1 MKKKSI
7 LMNIVFDT
15 NVFFQDWFLNKP
27 DMILLEKF
35 INLGSSKLVIPEVV
49 IIETLNKY
57 GEKFTELIQKINR
70 LNGLLSPSKQLF
82 HSLNKEE
89 ILQDYKSALTLRL
102 KILRA
107 ERLGFSFISHKNV
120 IARNLARKRPFQ
132 KNTGYRDTLI
142 WETILSNI
150 TNEKIKTYFI
160 TGNHNDFCE
169 KNGKILHNDL
179 QEDLERKGLSPD
191 SVILYHN
198 LAEFVDNQVK
208 PVLTSIEEA
217 KRELIKGAYKGFDIY
232 EWFRKNRES
241 IGSSIQQFME
251 LMINELRGL
260 EDLSVNYVEDSTEI
274 KINEV
279 YELGIDQIY
288 IDAFAMTEV
297 VFDVFVFKGD
307 YGWVSGKYN
316 LDVLDYDWNDHY
328 IFAQLITKLPINFA
342 INFNIGNGTVDNFEV
357 KIEEIFG
364 FCPNCSEPILSDAVE
379 ACGECGKSF
388 F

>member
-1 MKKKSI
+1 
-7 LMNIVFDT
+7 MNIVFDA
-15 NVFFQDWFLNKP
+15 NVFFQDWFLDKP

-35 INLGSSKLVIPEVV
+35 INLGGSKLVIPEVV
-49 IIETLNKY
+49 IIEILNKY

-70 LNGLLSPSKQLF
+70 LKGLLPPSKQLF

-89 ILQDYKSALTLRL
+89 ILQDYKSALTSRL

-107 ERLGFSFISHKNV
+107 ERLDFPSISHESV

-142 WETILSNI
+142 WETILSNM

-160 TGNHNDFCE
+160 SGNHNDFCDKSGE
-169 KNGKILHNDL
+169 ILHNDL

-198 LAEFVDNQVK
+198 LAEFVNNQVK

-217 KRELIKGAYKGFDIY
+217 KRELIKGVYKGFDID
-232 EWFRKNRES
+232 EWFGKNRES

-251 LMINELRGL
+251 SMTNELRGL
-260 EDLSVNYVEDSTEI
+260 EDLSVSYAEDHTEI
-274 KINEV
+274 KIDKV
-279 YELGIDQIY
+279 YELDINQIY
-288 IDAFAMTEV
+288 IDAFAKIEI
-297 VFDVFVFKGD
+297 VFDVFVFKAD
-307 YGWVSGKYN
+307 YYGWVSGKYD
-316 LDVLDYDWNDHY
+316 LDVIDYDWNDHY
-328 IFAQLITKLPINFA
+328 IFAQLTTKLPVNFA
-342 INFNIGNGTVDNFEV
+342 INFNIDNGTVDNFEV
-357 KIEEIFG
+357 KIEEFFG
-364 FCPNCSEPILSDAVE
+364 FCPNCSEPILSDAAE